1 MHLSIKLA
9 SPYTDKENGIQG
21 EGRGSETKKTQK
33 TPFIAHPTLAQ
44 PICKRQVTLQL
55 AILQTKQ
62 MNEALQVAQK
72 GKDNVFQHPIHSD
85 IKHQQNFHKGCFI
98 LKGKG
103 INA

>member
-21 EGRGSETKKTQK
+21 EGRGGETKKTHKKTQK

-72 GKDNVFQHPIHSD
+72 ERAMSSNTLSIPTSNISRISTRVVLS
-85 IKHQQNFHKGCFI
+85 
-98 LKGKG
+98 
-103 INA
+103 